1 MRHKR
6 PVLGAWR
13 AGRGSRRTDDTGR
26 YPGCARRVGRTRGVL
41 VLYEDGRCYIDMLDE
56 MAARAALD
64 AVAPLILED
73 HMRSIRQAV
82 ERDDGRLDDELALTA
97 VMRR

>member
-1 MRHKR
+1 M
-6 PVLGAWR
+6 
-13 AGRGSRRTDDTGR
+13 
-26 YPGCARRVGRTRGVL
+26 
-41 VLYEDGRCYIDMLDE
+41 LYEDGRCYIDMLDE